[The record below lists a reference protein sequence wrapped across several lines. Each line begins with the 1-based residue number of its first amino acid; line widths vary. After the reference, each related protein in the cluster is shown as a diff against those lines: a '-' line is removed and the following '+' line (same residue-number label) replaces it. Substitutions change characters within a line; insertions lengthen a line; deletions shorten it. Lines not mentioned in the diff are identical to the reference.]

1 MRNRIKT
8 AQREPE
14 AEAQEPDGQ
23 DECRHYWLIESPNG
37 PISRGACKFCGAEKD
52 FHNSPPEFMLYKR
65 DTGNSEL
72 PGSPDKES
80 NEEKSGSYAT
90 SD

>member
-37 PISRGACKFCGAEKD
+37 PISRGTCKFCGAEKD